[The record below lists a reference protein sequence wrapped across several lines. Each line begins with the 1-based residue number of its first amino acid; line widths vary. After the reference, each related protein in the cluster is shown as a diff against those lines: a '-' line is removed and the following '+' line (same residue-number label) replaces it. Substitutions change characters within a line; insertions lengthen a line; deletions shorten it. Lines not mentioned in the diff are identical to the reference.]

1 MNEDK
6 KKKTKKNKKK
16 KKKCNKIRYVHKK
29 QRQNTCQHVF
39 KNCFKKLMSK
49 HIYIYIYI
57 YSNIIPRNRISMR
70 WHGGLKALPLKIR

>member
-1 MNEDK
+1 MTQIK
-6 KKKTKKNKKK
+6 VTKKQNV
-16 KKKCNKIRYVHKK
+16 NKISYVHKK

-39 KNCFKKLMSK
+39 KKCFKKLMSK
-49 HIYIYIYI
+49 HIYI